1 MNPRPFGELPTG
13 ESVEAHTLASS
24 SGASAEVL
32 TYGCVVRSLRVPDRD
47 GRCSDVVLGFDSLQA
62 YVEGRAY
69 LGAIVGRI
77 AGRVGGGR
85 LLVDGREHL
94 LPLNDGPNH
103 LHGGRRGLDRRV
115 WSAHPVG
122 APPGGSS
129 LRLRYLSPSGE
140 EGYPGSVSITVTYTL
155 TADNA
160 LVIETEAASDRPT
173 PVSLSHHG
181 YFNLAGDG
189 SGTVLD
195 HEVSVSADAYVPA
208 GSSMAPSDRR
218 ESVDG
223 RGADLRRPRRLG
235 DALPELAGAHGDLY
249 LLRPAGGSLPA
260 EPTPAARVADP
271 ASGRVLLVATNDA
284 CIQFYTGVALDGGRA
299 GKSGAPYGPHSG
311 LCLECEGY
319 PHAGRAGAFGD
330 IVVRPG
336 LPQTRRTVYAFA
348 TDRQLQYYRST

>member
-1 MNPRPFGELPTG
+1 
-13 ESVEAHTLASS
+13 
-24 SGASAEVL
+24 
-32 TYGCVVRSLRVPDRD
+32 VPGRD
-47 GRCSDVVLGFDSLQA
+47 GRLSDVVLGFDSLQA

-85 LLVDGREHL
+85 LLVDGSEHL

-103 LHGGRRGLDRRV
+103 LHGGWRGLDRRV
-115 WSAHPVG
+115 WSAHPAE

-129 LRLRYLSPSGE
+129 LRLRYVSPGGE

-160 LVIETEAASDRPT
+160 LIVETEAASDAPT

-195 HEVSVSADAYVPA
+195 HEVSIYADAYVPA
-208 GSSMAPSDRR
+208 DRSMAPSDRR

-235 DALPELAGAHGDLY
+235 DALPGLAGAHGDLY
-249 LLRPAGGSLPA
+249 LLRPAGGPLPS

-284 CIQFYTGVALDGGRA
+284 CIQFYTGVALGGTRA

-319 PHAGRAGAFGD
+319 PHAGRAEAFGD
-330 IVVRPG
+330 ILVRPG
-336 LPQTRRTVYAFA
+336 LPQARRTVYAFA
-348 TDRQLQYYRST
+348 TDGRPRSHRPT